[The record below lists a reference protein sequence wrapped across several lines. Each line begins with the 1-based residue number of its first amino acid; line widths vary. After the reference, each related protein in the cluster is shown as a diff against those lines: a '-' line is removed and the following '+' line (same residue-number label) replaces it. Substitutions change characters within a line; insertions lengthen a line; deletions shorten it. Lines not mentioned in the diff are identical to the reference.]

1 VDEQPSIMVIDDL
14 EERRT
19 FVSGALRAA
28 RYGAAVETRHGVQ
41 GSYAMKEL
49 LPDVLFVALGDPL
62 ARSILTVEFAH
73 TLNPDAA
80 VIGYTPDDSPAV
92 LRRAIQAGVNDILPW
107 PLSPGDIVQALA
119 TAERRR
125 AEALAG
131 RQCANVFAITGQ
143 KGGIGK
149 TTIATNLA
157 AALSR
162 YGHRSTLIIDLDIR
176 FGDVAVMMNL
186 PAEFTTPVAA
196 RDFRSLSRDDFR
208 AKLGIHPSGAS
219 VLPAPTSPHEW
230 LAVEPSDI
238 RALIS
243 YTATLFDCVILDTP
257 GSLDEFVTVA
267 IDSAT
272 RTVAVTSPDL
282 ASLKNTNLLM
292 AYLEGRGVD
301 RADVLLTLS
310 RNIEALSL
318 QRAEVERLLETRIDV
333 EIAYSRD
340 MLRCGQEGASTVL
353 EHPHGAGAASI
364 FALAMRL
371 TGLELDTPRPSAR
384 HRLRLGRRPRE
395 AVPITSH

>member
-1 VDEQPSIMVIDDL
+1 
-14 EERRT
+14 
-19 FVSGALRAA
+19 
-28 RYGAAVETRHGVQ
+28 
-41 GSYAMKEL
+41 
-49 LPDVLFVALGDPL
+49 
-62 ARSILTVEFAH
+62 
-73 TLNPDAA
+73 
-80 VIGYTPDDSPAV
+80 
-92 LRRAIQAGVNDILPW
+92 
-107 PLSPGDIVQALA
+107 
-119 TAERRR
+119 
-125 AEALAG
+125 
-131 RQCANVFAITGQ
+131 
-143 KGGIGK
+143 
-149 TTIATNLA
+149 
-157 AALSR
+157 
-162 YGHRSTLIIDLDIR
+162 
-176 FGDVAVMMNL
+176 
-186 PAEFTTPVAA
+186 
-196 RDFRSLSRDDFR
+196 
-208 AKLGIHPSGAS
+208 
-219 VLPAPTSPHEW
+219 
-230 LAVEPSDI
+230 VEPSDI